1 MKPFSIAGIQMRVNA
16 SYSNVEAMKLKLD
29 ILMNIYPWVDMVVFS
44 ELCAYGPLTHNA
56 QEVPGAFEDE
66 MCAMAAKHNIW
77 LLPGSIFEKRD
88 GKIYNTA
95 SVIDP
100 QGQVVTR
107 YRKMFPFYP
116 YEVGVTGGHEF
127 CVFDVPEV
135 GKFGVSICYDMWFPE
150 TTRTLAVMGA
160 EVILHPTLTGTIDRD
175 IELSIA
181 RATAAIN
188 QCYFIDIN
196 GLDAGGSG
204 RSIVCGPDGRVI
216 YQADNNEEMIPIEIN
231 LEKVRRSR
239 ELGVLRLGQPLK
251 SFRDHM
257 VDFTVYQKGVKHP
270 YLESLGPLIKPKRV
284 KELGELQIRQESSL
298 ISGDVKAPSIST
310 YRPPEQNATENGID
324 SQ

>member
-1 MKPFSIAGIQMRVNA
+1 MKPFSIAGVQMRVSA

-44 ELCAYGPLTHNA
+44 ELSAHGPLTHHA
-56 QEVPGAFEDE
+56 QEFPGTFEQE

-77 LLPGSIFEKRD
+77 LLPGSIFEKKD

-100 QGQVVTR
+100 EGSVVTR

-116 YEVGVTGGHEF
+116 YEVGVTGGDEF
-127 CVFDVPEV
+127 CVFDVPDV
-135 GKFGVSICYDMWFPE
+135 GRFGVSICYDMWFPE

-181 RATAAIN
+181 RASAATN
-188 QCYFIDIN
+188 QCYFFDIN

-204 RSIVCGPDGRVI
+204 RSIICGPEGRVI
-216 YQADNNEEMIPIEIN
+216 YQADVNEEIIPIEIN

-251 SFRDHM
+251 SFRDRP
-257 VDFTVYQKGVKHP
+257 VDFGIYAPGAKHQA
-270 YLESLGPLIKPKRV
+270 LEDLGPLIKPKRV
-284 KELGELQIRQESSL
+284 QELGELQIKEEERTAQETPKNIISSF
-298 ISGDVKAPSIST
+298 
-310 YRPPEQNATENGID
+310 RPPSEGNL
-324 SQ
+324 

>member
-16 SYSNVEAMKLKLD
+16 SISNVDAMKLKLD

-56 QEVPGAFEDE
+56 QEVPGAFEQE
-66 MCAMAAKHNIW
+66 MCAAAAKHGVW
-77 LLPGSIFEKRD
+77 LLPGSVFEKRD
-88 GKIYNTA
+88 DKIYNTA
-95 SVIDP
+95 TVIDP
-100 QGQVVTR
+100 EGSVVAR

-116 YEVGVTGGHEF
+116 YEVGVTPGHEF
-127 CVFDVPEV
+127 CVFDVPDV
-135 GKFGVSICYDMWFPE
+135 GRFGVSICYDMWFPE

-181 RATAAIN
+181 RSSAAIN
-188 QCYFIDIN
+188 QCYFFDVN

-204 RSIVCGPDGRVI
+204 RSIVCGPDGRVL
-216 YQADNNEEMIPIEIN
+216 YQADNNEEFFPIELN
-231 LEKVRRSR
+231 MDRVRRSR

-257 VDFTVYQKGVKHP
+257 IDFSIYQKGIKHP
-270 YLESLGPLIKPKRV
+270 YLESLGPLIKPRRV
-284 KELGELQIRQESSL
+284 KELGELQIREETL
-298 ISGDVKAPSIST
+298 TANEPNTAPVVPSF
-310 YRPPEQNATENGID
+310 RPPIEPNSI
-324 SQ
+324 

>member
-1 MKPFSIAGIQMRVNA
+1 MKPFSIAGIQMRVSA

-44 ELCAYGPLTHNA
+44 ELCAYGPLTHHA
-56 QEVPGAFEDE
+56 LTRIEDFEE
-66 MCAMAAKHNIW
+66 QMQQMAVKHKIW
-77 LLPGSIFEKRD
+77 ILPGSVFHKVED
-88 GKIYNTA
+88 KIYNTA

-100 QGQVVTR
+100 QGNVVAR

-116 YEVGVTGGHEF
+116 YEVGVTPGHEF
-127 CVFDVPEV
+127 CVFDVPKV
-135 GKFGVSICYDMWFPE
+135 GRFGVSICYDMWFPE

-160 EVILHPTLTGTIDRD
+160 EVILHPTLTGTIDRE

-181 RATAAIN
+181 RSSAAIN
-188 QCYFIDIN
+188 QCYFFDIN

-204 RSIVCGPDGRVI
+204 RSIVCGPEGRVL

-231 LEKVRRSR
+231 MEKVRRSR

-257 VDFTVYQKGVKHP
+257 VDFEIYQKGVKHP
-270 YLESLGPLIKPKRV
+270 YLDGLGPLLKPQRV
-284 KELGELQIRQESSL
+284 KELGDLQIKEETG
-298 ISGDVKAPSIST
+298 IPTKPTFIPSV
-310 YRPPEQNATENGID
+310 RPASDTTDSID
-324 SQ
+324 